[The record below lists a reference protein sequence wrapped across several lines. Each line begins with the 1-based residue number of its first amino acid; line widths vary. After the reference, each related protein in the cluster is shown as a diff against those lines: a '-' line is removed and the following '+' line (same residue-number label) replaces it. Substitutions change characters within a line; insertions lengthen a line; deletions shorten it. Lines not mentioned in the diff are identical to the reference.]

1 MDIILVAV
9 LAVISGCL
17 GYLGVVLAM
26 YPAKTEREKRR
37 YKRAFF
43 VLPILAT
50 VLACWQA
57 VLNRKAQNAL
67 QSQLAGIASSIVDL
81 GAEVKTSKT
90 NPSGT
95 SPTAIKPSPGRSHIH
110 VTAVDLVSANP
121 GEVIQARTHFEN
133 NGAAPITDLRNYI
146 VMAVLPFSDD
156 IKTQMKIENSLSNAV
171 KDASKDLPI
180 VPNQVPAHSIILNS
194 DNQGTHLLTP
204 ELLEKVRRGEYA
216 IYLVGTI
223 AYKDSNALRHSDYC
237 YWTKGDV
244 KGMKLCFVH
253 NQEP

>member
-1 MDIILVAV
+1 MDIVIAAV
-9 LAVISGCL
+9 LSVIAASL
-17 GYLGVVLAM
+17 GYLGVVLTM

-50 VLACWQA
+50 SLVCWQA

-67 QSQLAGIASSIVDL
+67 QSQIAGIAVSIVDL
-81 GAEVKTSKT
+81 GVDVKTLKT
-90 NPSGT
+90 NTTGT
-95 SPTAIKPSPGRSHIH
+95 SPPPLKPSSDRSHIH

-156 IKTQMKIENSLSNAV
+156 TKTQMKIENSLSDAV

-194 DNQGTHLLTP
+194 DNHGARLLTLD
-204 ELLEKVRRGEYA
+204 LLEKVRRGEYA

-223 AYKDSNALRHSDYC
+223 VYKDSNALRHSDYC

-244 KGMKLCFVH
+244 KDMKLCF
-253 NQEP
+253 

>member
-1 MDIILVAV
+1 
-9 LAVISGCL
+9 
-17 GYLGVVLAM
+17 
-26 YPAKTEREKRR
+26 
-37 YKRAFF
+37 
-43 VLPILAT
+43 
-50 VLACWQA
+50 
-57 VLNRKAQNAL
+57 
-67 QSQLAGIASSIVDL
+67 
-81 GAEVKTSKT
+81 
-90 NPSGT
+90 
-95 SPTAIKPSPGRSHIH
+95 
-110 VTAVDLVSANP
+110 
-121 GEVIQARTHFEN
+121 
-133 NGAAPITDLRNYI
+133 
-146 VMAVLPFSDD
+146 MAVLPFSDD